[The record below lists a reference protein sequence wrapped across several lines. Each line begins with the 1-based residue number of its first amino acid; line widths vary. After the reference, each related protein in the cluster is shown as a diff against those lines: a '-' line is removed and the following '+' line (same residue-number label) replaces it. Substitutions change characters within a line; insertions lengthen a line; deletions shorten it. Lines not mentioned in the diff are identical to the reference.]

1 MRTPKI
7 TRQNLEKSQ
16 VLIYLTAIIAGLLA
30 GFSRPGLG
38 AVLEPL
44 LWPVLGLLLY
54 ATFTQTSLSKIPGAF
69 RDRRFI
75 GTALAG
81 NFLAIPL
88 IVLGFVTLLPGHGAI
103 RLGVALVL
111 LVPCT
116 DWFITFTR
124 LGRGDAE
131 RAIAFSPLSLLFQ
144 IPLLPVYLFL
154 FFGDEL
160 TVSLATGGMVRAFL
174 GIIVAPLLLAWL
186 TEKWVDA
193 APAQR
198 RVVHSG
204 LGWMPVPLLAAV
216 IFMIAA
222 SQSHVIFH
230 AGSLLVY
237 PAICFIAFLA
247 IAPLLAKVLSGAASL
262 PVRQGRTLA
271 FSFGSRNSFVVLPLA
286 LALPEAYEI
295 AVFVVVLQSLI
306 ELFGMA
312 AYVWLVP
319 NVLFRQAKNPC
330 V

>member
-1 MRTPKI
+1 MS
-7 TRQNLEKSQ
+7 RQNLEKYQ
-16 VLIYLTAIIAGLLA
+16 VLLYLAAILAGLLA
-30 GFSRPGLG
+30 GVSYPGLK

-54 ATFTQTSLSKIPGAF
+54 ATFTQVSLTNIPGAF

-81 NFLAIPL
+81 NFLIIPL
-88 IVLGFVTLLPGHGAI
+88 IVLGFITLLPGHDAI

-124 LGRGDAE
+124 LGLGDTE

-144 IPLLPVYLFL
+144 ILLLPVWLFL

-160 TVSLATGGMVRAFL
+160 TVTLATSEMVLAFF
-174 GIIVAPLLLAWL
+174 GIIVAPLVLAGI

-193 APAQR
+193 APAWR
-198 RVVHSG
+198 SVLISG

-222 SQSHVIFH
+222 SQAQVLFH
-230 AGSLLVY
+230 ASGLLVY
-237 PAICFIAFLA
+237 PVICFVIFLVA
-247 IAPLLAKVLSGAASL
+247 APVLAKVLAKVASL
-262 PVRQGRTLA
+262 LVHQGRTLA

-286 LALPEAYEI
+286 LALPEAFEI
-295 AVFVVVLQSLI
+295 AVFVIVLQSLI

-312 AYVWLVP
+312 VYVWLIP
-319 NVLFRQAKNPC
+319 NVLFRHQGKGGKHAN
-330 V
+330 